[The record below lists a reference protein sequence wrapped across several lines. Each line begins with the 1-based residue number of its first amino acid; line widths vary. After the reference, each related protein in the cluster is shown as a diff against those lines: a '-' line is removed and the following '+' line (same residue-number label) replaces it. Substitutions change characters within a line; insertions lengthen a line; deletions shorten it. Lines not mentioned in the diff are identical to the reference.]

1 MNSCV
6 RLRALAVLV
15 VLGVVGFASITAVP
29 AIAAPTPVITGVTLS
44 GSSLP
49 PGPTVTVTGH
59 GLGHAPPGYPNG
71 GTSCGT
77 YTNNGDDYGAM
88 LGFLDVARVW
98 AAGAG
103 VPPAGNCIGIVVQS
117 WKPHRIVYT
126 FGSAYGSFDDW
137 FVCNGDTFMQNVKGA
152 VFSGTANG
160 LSPSC

>member
-1 MNSCV
+1 MKGRVVHMNGCV
-6 RLRALAVLV
+6 RLRALAATAVSAVGCMIEDQKMRRAVLM
-15 VLGVVGFASITAVP
+15 VLGVLSLASITAVP
-29 AIAAPTPVITGVTLS
+29 AIAAPTPVITGVTFS

-88 LGFLDVARVW
+88 LGFLDVTRVW
-98 AAGAG
+98 SAGAG

-117 WKPHRIVYT
+117 
-126 FGSAYGSFDDW
+126 
-137 FVCNGDTFMQNVKGA
+137 
-152 VFSGTANG
+152 
-160 LSPSC
+160 